1 MYSSQIL
8 TAPLGD
14 FEPVVAG
21 NPNPRQRTWE
31 WGYGPD
37 VEVGIWECTPGVM
50 DGTNTDF
57 DEMMCMVSGRVTVQ
71 HDLGTYDIAPGTLW
85 ATPRNWASTW
95 TIHETVRKLY
105 VIDHRVGG
113 PAPAAHLPDA
123 HTVPVGQPVAYANP
137 MGGNPE
143 GAEAV
148 LWAYNYLEI
157 GVWEGT
163 PGTFAINRDG
173 YDEVFLCLSGAGTLT
188 SSDGIRFDIQ
198 PGSALFT
205 PEGFRGTWNITEP
218 LRKVYCTIQR

>member
-1 MYSSQIL
+1 MYTPQIL
-8 TAPLGD
+8 TAPLGN

-21 NPNPRQRTWE
+21 EATPQQRTWE

-50 DGTNTDF
+50 DGTNTEF
-57 DEMMCMVSGRVTVQ
+57 DEMMCMVSGRVSVV
-71 HDLGTYDIAPGTLW
+71 HDMSTYDIAPGTLW

-105 VIDHRVGG
+105 VIDHRQAG
-113 PAPAAHLPDA
+113 PAPAAYLANA
-123 HTVPVGQPVAYANP
+123 HTIAVGPPTSYANP
-137 MGGNPE
+137 ISGNPQ
-143 GAEAV
+143 GAEAQ
-148 LWAYNYLEI
+148 LWAHNHLEI

-163 PGTFAINRDG
+163 PGSFNISRNG
-173 YDEVFLCLSGAGTLT
+173 YDEVFLCLSGSGTLT

-205 PEGFRGTWNITEP
+205 PNGFRGTWNITEK
-218 LRKVYCTIQR
+218 LRKVYCVIKR